1 MRQIITYDIYIDQP
15 TGRARAALETLV
27 NEGAPC
33 VTDFCHSLIL

>member
-15 TGRARAALETLV
+15 TERAAALETLV